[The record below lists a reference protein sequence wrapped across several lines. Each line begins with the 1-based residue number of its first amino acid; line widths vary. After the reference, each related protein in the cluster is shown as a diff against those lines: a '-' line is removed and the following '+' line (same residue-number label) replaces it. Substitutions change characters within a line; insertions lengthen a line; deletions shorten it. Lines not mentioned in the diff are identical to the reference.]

1 MSFWDEW
8 SRRRKRYPT
17 SPFEEIDKMI
27 QEMFKELHET
37 FPKEF
42 VKERRLPDGSTVK
55 TLGPV
60 VYGYSMTIGPD
71 GTPVI
76 REFGNVRPAKSR
88 AQLRR
93 TKPEEQIE
101 PLIEEREPLIDVTS
115 GEKVI
120 QVVAEIPGVDKND
133 IKLNAT
139 EDMLVISVDAE
150 RRKYYKEIELP
161 EKVNSKSAKASY
173 RNGVLEVTLEKL
185 KRETSKG
192 EHIKIE

>member
-8 SRRRKRYPT
+8 SRRRKRYPA

-27 QEMFKELHET
+27 QKMFKELHET

-55 TLGPV
+55 TLGPI

-88 AQLRR
+88 ARPRR
-93 TKPEEQIE
+93 AKPEEQIE
-101 PLIEEREPLIDVTS
+101 LIEEREPLIDVMN
-115 GEKVI
+115 GKKAI
-120 QVVAEIPGVDKND
+120 QVVAEIPSVDKND

-161 EKVNSKSAKASY
+161 EKVSSKNAKASY
-173 RNGVLEVTLEKL
+173 RNGVLEVIFDKL
-185 KRETSKG
+185 KRETKKG